1 LNFKYSESVTAHTF
15 DKVHAYDVLFRDT
28 QKLTKQEVA
37 TFILSAKTPRPA
49 LLKLYGYEPT
59 AWPGVYQSRALM
71 VNRVGLIVLNELSPA
86 PHNAY
91 VKCFASRKKEQV
103 IAFDTLEGLEVSFP
117 TTLLLFL
124 TTLYRLLSQSGELDM
139 IRKGIK
145 GEDLLKWGEQL
156 QELLVSLSIKQRLE
170 GIQPSEVLS
179 HYKADEVLSHY
190 KADEVLS
197 HYQTDE
203 VLSHYKAD
211 EVLSHYQ
218 TDEVLSHY
226 QTDEVLSHYQTDEVL
241 SHYQTDEVLSHY
253 QTELAQREPEVAR
266 QMMLKNWQQIL
277 QFRFNLSAEALQPY
291 LTRGQTLT
299 LETLELLY
307 KRTLLVDSLT
317 QFDYEMA
324 QLESNS
330 TKATRR

>member
-1 LNFKYSESVTAHTF
+1 MNFKYSESVTAHTF

-59 AWPGVYQSRALM
+59 EWPGVYQSRALM
-71 VNRVGLIVLNELSPA
+71 VNRVGLIVLNELSPT

-170 GIQPSEVLS
+170 GIQP
-179 HYKADEVLSHY
+179 A
-190 KADEVLS
+190 
-197 HYQTDE
+197 
-203 VLSHYKAD
+203 
-211 EVLSHYQ
+211 
-218 TDEVLSHY
+218 
-226 QTDEVLSHYQTDEVL
+226 EVL

-253 QTELAQREPEVAR
+253 QTELAQREQEVAR

-324 QLESNS
+324 QLEGNS
-330 TKATRR
+330 TIIAT

>member
-1 LNFKYSESVTAHTF
+1 
-15 DKVHAYDVLFRDT
+15 
-28 QKLTKQEVA
+28 
-37 TFILSAKTPRPA
+37 
-49 LLKLYGYEPT
+49 
-59 AWPGVYQSRALM
+59 
-71 VNRVGLIVLNELSPA
+71 
-86 PHNAY
+86 
-91 VKCFASRKKEQV
+91 
-103 IAFDTLEGLEVSFP
+103 
-117 TTLLLFL
+117 
-124 TTLYRLLSQSGELDM
+124 
-139 IRKGIK
+139 
-145 GEDLLKWGEQL
+145 
-156 QELLVSLSIKQRLE
+156 
-170 GIQPSEVLS
+170 
-179 HYKADEVLSHY
+179 
-190 KADEVLS
+190 
-197 HYQTDE
+197 

-253 QTELAQREPEVAR
+253 QTELAQREQEVAR

-324 QLESNS
+324 QLEGNS
-330 TKATRR
+330 TIIAT